1 MDEKNGNFD
10 VGKMSEEQ
18 YNQLR
23 LLNNLNKIANNL
35 EQDSDNELSVS
46 ASIEASNNIKE
57 GNDDENILIESNNIK
72 ESKNIEMKENK
83 EMSKEEKNELEN
95 IKKEIEKEIGDDLV
109 KDVLNLLD
117 KYCDK
122 TLIQFDRK
130 LIEGKINELK
140 NKGYKVD
147 KLEKVKEKL
156 DEIFAILIKE
166 KIFI

>member
-1 MDEKNGNFD
+1 
-10 VGKMSEEQ
+10 
-18 YNQLR
+18 
-23 LLNNLNKIANNL
+23 
-35 EQDSDNELSVS
+35 
-46 ASIEASNNIKE
+46 
-57 GNDDENILIESNNIK
+57 
-72 ESKNIEMKENK
+72 
-83 EMSKEEKNELEN
+83 MSKEEKNELEN